1 MYFPK
6 KLIVNTINIYIKTL
20 LIYHRELLK
29 TATMKIPFVNEVLN
43 LPNLLFIDIYEVLNF
58 SYLTISL
65 LQFQI
70 PPNLCFYEINGIRL
84 NFNRFLKN

>member
-29 TATMKIPFVNEVLN
+29 TATMKIPQTY
-43 LPNLLFIDIYEVLNF
+43 LFIDIYEVLNF

>member
-29 TATMKIPFVNEVLN
+29 TATMKIPLFNEVLN
-43 LPNLLFIDIYEVLNF
+43 LPNLLIHR
-58 SYLTISL
+58 YLR
-65 LQFQI
+65 
-70 PPNLCFYEINGIRL
+70 GIK
-84 NFNRFLKN
+84 F

>member
-1 MYFPK
+1 MNFPK

-43 LPNLLFIDIYEVLNF
+43 LPNLLIHR
-58 SYLTISL
+58 YLR
-65 LQFQI
+65 
-70 PPNLCFYEINGIRL
+70 GIK
-84 NFNRFLKN
+84 F

>member
-43 LPNLLFIDIYEVLNF
+43 LPNLLIHR
-58 SYLTISL
+58 YLRGI
-65 LQFQI
+65 QFQI